1 VNIVGSSVKKIRQQ
15 KGWTQDQLTAKCNL
29 VGLNISR
36 GTLAKIES
44 RVRRVVDSEV
54 QLLAIALRVDIQ
66 QLFMDNDKKA

>member
-1 VNIVGSSVKKIRQQ
+1 VNIVGSNVKKIRQQ

-54 QLLAIALRVDIQ
+54 QLLAIALRVDI
-66 QLFMDNDKKA
+66 